1 MVHLAVNESEMI
13 KPYDFAGTL
22 ITEWD
27 DGRKVWDEVLKSDD
41 CVENFVDSLVAIC
54 CHFGFDGYLLN
65 VENSVLPEHVSRLE
79 LFVKQIH
86 RKLHDKIPH
95 AEVIWYD
102 SVTKE
107 GELKWQNELNHLNR

>member
-1 MVHLAVNESEMI
+1 MTV
-13 KPYDFAGTL
+13 AGTL

-27 DGRKVWDEVLKSDD
+27 NGKRVWDDILISDD
-41 CVENFVDSLVAIC
+41 AVEEFVNNLVAIC

-65 VENSVLPEHVSRLE
+65 VENAIAPERVSRLE
-79 LFVKQIH
+79 LFVKLIH
-86 RKLHDKIPH
+86 SKLHAKIPY

-107 GELKWQNELNHLNR
+107 GELKWQNELNSLNR

>member
-1 MVHLAVNESEMI
+1 MI
-13 KPYDFAGTL
+13 NPYDFAGTL

-27 DGRKVWDEVLKSDD
+27 DGRKVWDEILRSES
-41 CVENFVDSLVAIC
+41 CIENFVDSLVAIC

-65 VENSVLPEHVSRLE
+65 VENAVPLERASKLE

-86 RKLHDKIPH
+86 RKLHDTIPT

>member
-1 MVHLAVNESEMI
+1 MI
-13 KPYDFAGTL
+13 KPCDFAGTL
-22 ITEWD
+22 ITEWK
-27 DGRKVWDEVLKSDD
+27 DGRKVWDEILKSDN

-65 VENSVLPEHVSRLE
+65 VENAVPPECVSRLE
-79 LFVKQIH
+79 QFVKQIH
-86 RKLHDKIPH
+86 RKLHDKISH

>member
-1 MVHLAVNESEMI
+1 VYLTVNETQVI
-13 KPYDFAGTL
+13 KPYVFTGTL

-27 DGRKVWDEVLKSDD
+27 DGRNVWDEVLKSDN
-41 CVENFVDSLVAIC
+41 CVENFADNLVAIC

-65 VENSVLPEHVSRLE
+65 VENAVSPEQVSGLE
-79 LFVKQIH
+79 LFVKRIH

-107 GELKWQNELNHLNR
+107 GKLEWQNELNHLNR

>member
-1 MVHLAVNESEMI
+1 MFKHCV
-13 KPYDFAGTL
+13 FAGTL
-22 ITEWD
+22 ITEWN
-27 DGRKVWDEVLKSDD
+27 DGTRVWDEVLKSDN
-41 CVENFVDSLVAIC
+41 CVENFANSLVAIC

-65 VENSVLPEHVSRLE
+65 VENTVLPERVSRLE

-102 SVTKE
+102 SVTEE
-107 GELKWQNELNHLNR
+107 GKLKWQNELNHLNR

>member
-1 MVHLAVNESEMI
+1 
-13 KPYDFAGTL
+13 
-22 ITEWD
+22 
-27 DGRKVWDEVLKSDD
+27 VWDQILKSDSS
-41 CVENFVDSLVAIC
+41 VENFVDSLVAIC

-65 VENSVLPEHVSRLE
+65 VENAVPLEHVSKLE

-86 RKLHDKIPH
+86 HKLHDKIPH

-107 GELKWQNELNHLNR
+107 GKLKWQNELNHLNR